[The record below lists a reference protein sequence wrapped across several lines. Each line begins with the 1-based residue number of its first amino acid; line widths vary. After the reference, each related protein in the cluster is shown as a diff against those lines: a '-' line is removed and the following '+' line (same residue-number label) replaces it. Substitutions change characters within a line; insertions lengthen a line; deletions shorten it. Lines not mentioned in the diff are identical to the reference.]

1 MDKNEYET
9 YEYLPTSYVNETDTS
24 QLLVVQEDGTFLCF
38 DRPIQYVTQVEDG
51 KDVLEGVQGCNVYN
65 VVPQQLYI
73 DGDNSSELISAVQD
87 QFTLPDEDNNSYAN
101 NYLLQDDENS
111 KEVPM
116 EQDEVVQYKEVT
128 TNNEEVDINDTDIE
142 SAADNNSG
150 DCTEITLNDEQYQI
164 LEQKGWILLESSDK
178 TFLLDSSGLH
188 DITADEKLILK
199 LKCELQ
205 ENMEEEGASC
215 SIKVDKVQNKT
226 TEIKLENMQP
236 ETENIVEEDMAGYII
251 EEEGIIEQEEPE
263 EMNFTTNQQGTVKI
277 NTEQTIE
284 EECADAADI
293 ITPIEAEHDYVKLN
307 SVKDSYVKRQS
318 DTIKVKTKFLF
329 KNVPPEIVLGK
340 FNGKKL
346 IARVV
351 KTDRPVRKLGTNN
364 IHDAQMATTEQ
375 PGLDD
380 DKFEVLIREAVRGT
394 TECGVKDVTAAEIVV
409 GQLSRVPAFRP
420 AVMERGLII
429 TKVIIQEHET
439 GDLYSE
445 SNPSLVTGRAIRE
458 KDNFNNCRFRFIP
471 EMLRKLAYIQEYEND
486 EDYDGE
492 SNLYDFLHIH
502 IRETKSIDGII
513 RISITLNKRHI
524 PLNLFTDNNAK
535 LPNTIYACSSCASV
549 YKTEE
554 GLRLHQE
561 TECVTTETENTLT
574 IDPDEAKNAYTI
586 INLGKDTKQY
596 GCNVCNI
603 VYTKLDNCQEHIK
616 THFKEES
623 DSERT
628 SKQIVRSEIKKTLS
642 LYRCKMC
649 NRAFLDAC
657 ALSKHIVT
665 KHIQHLDVK
674 QSLD

>member
-9 YEYLPTSYVNETDTS
+9 YEYLPTNYVNETDTS

-38 DRPIQYVTQVEDG
+38 DRPIQYVNQVDDR
-51 KDVLEGVQGCNVYN
+51 KDVLEGVQGCDVYN

-73 DGDNSSELISAVQD
+73 HGDNSSELISVPD
-87 QFTLPDEDNNSYAN
+87 QFILPDEENNSYAN

-128 TNNEEVDINDTDIE
+128 TNIEESGINDIDTE
-142 SAADNNSG
+142 SAADKNTG
-150 DCTEITLNDEQYQI
+150 DCTEITLNDEQYQL

-188 DITADEKLILK
+188 DITADEKLTLK

-205 ENMEEEGASC
+205 ENVEEEGVTC
-215 SIKVDKVQNKT
+215 SIKVDEIQNKP
-226 TEIKLENMQP
+226 TEIKLENIQP
-236 ETENIVEEDMAGYII
+236 AVENIADMAGYII
-251 EEEGIIEQEEPE
+251 EEEGIIEEQEPE
-263 EMNFTTNQQGTVKI
+263 ENPNFSNNQQGTLKTI
-277 NTEQTIE
+277 TEEIIE
-284 EECADAADI
+284 DGCADVADI
-293 ITPIEAEHDYVKLN
+293 MTPIEAEHDYVKLN
-307 SVKDSYVKRQS
+307 SVKDSYVKKQS
-318 DTIKVKTKFLF
+318 DTIKIKTKFLF

-351 KTDRPVRKLGTNN
+351 KTDRPVRKLGRNTQ
-364 IHDAQMATTEQ
+364 DTQMATTEQ

-380 DKFEVLIREAVRGT
+380 NKFEDLIREAVRGT
-394 TECGVKDVTAAEIVV
+394 IECGVKDVTAAEIVV

-429 TKVIIQEHET
+429 TKVIVQEHET
-439 GDLYSE
+439 GNLYSE

-458 KDNFNNCRFRFIP
+458 RDNFNNCRFRFIP
-471 EMLRKLAYIQEYEND
+471 EMLRKLAYTEEYQND
-486 EDYDGE
+486 DDYDGE
-492 SNLYDFLHIH
+492 SNHYNFLHIH

-549 YKTEE
+549 YNTEE
-554 GLRLHQE
+554 GLQLHHE
-561 TECVTTETENTLT
+561 TECITTETENTLT
-574 IDPDEAKNAYTI
+574 IDADENSYTI
-586 INLGKDTKQY
+586 INLSKGNKQY
-596 GCNVCNI
+596 ACNMCNI
-603 VYTKLDNCQEHIK
+603 VYTKLDDCQEHIK
-616 THFKEES
+616 THFKEEPVS
-623 DSERT
+623 DSGRT
-628 SKQIVRSEIKKTLS
+628 SKQIVHTEIKKTLS

-657 ALSKHIVT
+657 ALSKHIVA
-665 KHIQHLDVK
+665 KHIQHLNVN
-674 QSLD
+674 

>member
-9 YEYLPTSYVNETDTS
+9 YEYLPTNYVNETDTS

-38 DRPIQYVTQVEDG
+38 DRPIQYVNQVDDR
-51 KDVLEGVQGCNVYN
+51 KDVLEGVQGCDVYN

-73 DGDNSSELISAVQD
+73 HGDNSSELISVPD
-87 QFTLPDEDNNSYAN
+87 QFILPDEENNSYAN

-128 TNNEEVDINDTDIE
+128 TNIEESGINDIDTE
-142 SAADNNSG
+142 SAADKNTG
-150 DCTEITLNDEQYQI
+150 DCTEITLNDEQYQL

-188 DITADEKLILK
+188 DITADEKLTLK

-205 ENMEEEGASC
+205 ENVEEEGVTC
-215 SIKVDKVQNKT
+215 SIKVDEIQNKP
-226 TEIKLENMQP
+226 TEIKLENIQP
-236 ETENIVEEDMAGYII
+236 AVENIADMAGYII
-251 EEEGIIEQEEPE
+251 EEEGIIEEQEPE
-263 EMNFTTNQQGTVKI
+263 ENPNFSNNQQGTLKTI
-277 NTEQTIE
+277 TEEIIE
-284 EECADAADI
+284 DGCADVADI
-293 ITPIEAEHDYVKLN
+293 MTPIEAEHDYVKLN
-307 SVKDSYVKRQS
+307 SVKDSYVKKQS
-318 DTIKVKTKFLF
+318 DTIKIKTKFLF

-351 KTDRPVRKLGTNN
+351 KTDRPVRKLGRNTQ
-364 IHDAQMATTEQ
+364 DTQMATTEQ
-375 PGLDD
+375 PGFAGLDD
-380 DKFEVLIREAVRGT
+380 NKFEDLIREAVRGT
-394 TECGVKDVTAAEIVV
+394 IECGVKDVTAAEIVV

-429 TKVIIQEHET
+429 TKVIVQEHET
-439 GDLYSE
+439 GNLYSE

-458 KDNFNNCRFRFIP
+458 RDNFNNCRFRFIP
-471 EMLRKLAYIQEYEND
+471 EMLRKLAYTEEYQND
-486 EDYDGE
+486 DDYDGE
-492 SNLYDFLHIH
+492 SNHYNFLHIH

-549 YKTEE
+549 YNTEE
-554 GLRLHQE
+554 GLQLHHE
-561 TECVTTETENTLT
+561 TECITTETENTLT
-574 IDPDEAKNAYTI
+574 IDADENSYTI
-586 INLGKDTKQY
+586 INLSKGNKQY
-596 GCNVCNI
+596 ACNMCNI
-603 VYTKLDNCQEHIK
+603 VYTKLDDCQEHIK
-616 THFKEES
+616 THFKEEPVS
-623 DSERT
+623 DSGRT
-628 SKQIVRSEIKKTLS
+628 SKQIVHTEIKKTLS

-657 ALSKHIVT
+657 ALSKHIVA
-665 KHIQHLDVK
+665 KHIQHLNVN
-674 QSLD
+674 